1 MHKESRH
8 RLGNDEVLQAEYKSH
23 PHTVLWTPNVLALVE
38 MILRPPEGGPP
49 SFPEDSDAVFLPL
62 ALLNSF
68 YKFSYNSEFSMFD
81 IPIYY
86 ARYYFMSISFKSKI
100 AIPSKDMFYN
110 SLAVPQLGMLCL
122 LSTRIGLVQP

>member
-49 SFPEDSDAVFLPL
+49 SFPEDSDAVFLPR

-68 YKFSYNSEFSMFD
+68 YKFLIILNSLCLIYQYIMHD
-81 IPIYY
+81 I
-86 ARYYFMSISFKSKI
+86 YFMSMSFKSKI
-100 AIPSKDMFYN
+100 AIASKDMFYN
-110 SLAVPQLGMLCL
+110 PLAVPQLGMLGS